1 MVMMI
6 PFDLANH
13 FKQIIRLQST
23 TLLLSDIWIN
33 RLVLVYQKEQRG
45 LYKITQSSIH
55 KSLKQK
61 PYNDA
66 PAISITDQQP
76 STH

>member
-1 MVMMI
+1 MVMI
-6 PFDLANH
+6 AFDLANRS
-13 FKQIIRLQST
+13 KQTVRLQST

-33 RLVLVYQKEQRG
+33 RLVPIYQKEQRG

-55 KSLKQK
+55 RSFKQK
-61 PYNDA
+61 SYNDA
-66 PAISITDQQP
+66 SAISITDQQP